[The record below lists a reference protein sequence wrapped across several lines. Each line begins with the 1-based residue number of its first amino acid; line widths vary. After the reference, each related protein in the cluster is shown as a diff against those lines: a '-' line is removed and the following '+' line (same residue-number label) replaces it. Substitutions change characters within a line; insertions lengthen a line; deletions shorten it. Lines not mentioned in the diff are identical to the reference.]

1 MRHGLLS
8 QRFARRMRASPR
20 DHAGRT
26 DPQDLGSQNP
36 ASLPGHGSLASAPAC
51 TLQYLQ
57 TLQTLQAL
65 LLQHVLDARLAGHQV
80 DERLAQTRNGGRR
93 AQRRLPL
100 LVLRLRMRTN
110 AETKLLDSVSSQGR
124 RGVCYGSSRGMS
136 TPDRHSTR
144 PWRAPQQR
152 RRPRQR
158 RRRAAG
164 RASTSAPLDA
174 RNSAAGRLA
183 AAQAINSGDWPCP
196 RRAARVRRWVQFVY
210 FP

>member
-1 MRHGLLS
+1 
-8 QRFARRMRASPR
+8 MRASPR

-26 DPQDLGSQNP
+26 DRPGPRQPESGLP
-36 ASLPGHGSLASAPAC
+36 ARAWKPRIRHGLHTSE
-51 TLQYLQ
+51 LQ
-57 TLQTLQAL
+57 TLQTLHAL

-80 DERLAQTRNGGRR
+80 DERLTQTRKGGRR

-110 AETKLLDSVSSQGR
+110 AKTKLLDGVSSQGR

-144 PWRAPQQR
+144 PYKAPQQR
-152 RRPRQR
+152 RQPRQR
-158 RRRAAG
+158 RRRATG